1 VQRIGRQVWANC
13 TAKEKTP
20 MTQRMTTVLL
30 LLLVLGVWGLLL
42 RPAITPMPVQAQD
55 GGTHGSGLTTT
66 SNGLYY
72 TTPNGYIYR
81 FAPNLTLLDRA
92 VPVLRGI
99 GAETAPTYL
108 VVHEHP

>member
-1 VQRIGRQVWANC
+1 
-13 TAKEKTP
+13 

-42 RPAITPMPVQAQD
+42 RPAITPIPVQAQD
-55 GGTHGSGLTTT
+55 GGTRGSGLITT

-72 TTPNGYIYR
+72 AASSGYIYR

-92 VPVLRGI
+92 VPVIRGI
-99 GAETAPTYL
+99 GVETAPTYL
-108 VVHEHP
+108 VVHERP